1 VKQRNP
7 RVLTPN
13 DNPELFPPDDPS
25 ATFAEGM
32 GAIVDDVRSLVSDMG
47 LRPYRVFSV
56 LVRWSGGEVGRGEPV
71 SFEREFVPTPK
82 LIEPSVT
89 SEPRSGG
96 LVERGLAT
104 LTEISPRYTEDE
116 LRDLFGCDERPGVEI
131 FVEVRVDARDGSTE
145 RRRFAVSGMPFRDA
159 DGFQWVARLI
169 RQDGGRR
176 RDGSVRVVGELDG
189 CSTAP
194 EGSDPWSEANPYETA
209 RGRPGPPGPRGMAGE
224 PGPQG
229 PPGPTGPAGPPGPQ
243 GPQGIQGDPGAT
255 GPPGPTGPQGPAGPQ
270 GDPGP
275 QGPAGPQGD
284 PGPQGPAGPQ
294 GDPGPTGPQGPA
306 GATGPAGPGVPVG
319 GSTGQLLAKTSGVDY
334 ATAWINPWVAGR
346 ASLNFGAR
354 GTVAVVTVASPTVTS
369 TSRVVASVAAV
380 STPDHSADEAFAETI
395 EVRVGP
401 ITPGVGFD
409 IRGIVRQGRA
419 SGEFFVDWI
428 QLT

>member
-1 VKQRNP
+1 MKQRNP

-255 GPPGPTGPQGPAGPQ
+255 GPPGPTGPQGPAG
-270 GDPGP
+270 
-275 QGPAGPQGD
+275 
-284 PGPQGPAGPQ
+284 
-294 GDPGPTGPQGPA
+294 
-306 GATGPAGPGVPVG
+306 ATGPAGPGVPVG